1 MSESQQFDAIVV
13 GSGITGG
20 WAAKELT
27 EKGLKVLVLER
38 GKQVEHRTGYTTEH
52 MPPWQMPD
60 RGLFEREE
68 YDRDYA
74 VQSRARGFGYATR
87 HFWMNDRENPYV
99 QPTGMP
105 FNWLRTDV
113 VGGRSLV
120 WGRHVYRFS
129 DLDFEANRKDGH
141 GIDWPIRYRDIA
153 PWYSHVE
160 KFIGVS
166 GRAEGL
172 AHLPDGE
179 FQPPMDMNVVEQ
191 AFKQRVEKRYPDR
204 RVTIG
209 RVAVLTQP
217 LGDRGAC
224 HYCGPCARGCS
235 VGAYFSSQSS
245 TLPAATKTGNLTLRP
260 DSLVESLEYDHR
272 KRRVSAVRV
281 IDTRTGARQQYTAKL
296 VFLCASAFASVQ
308 VLLNSRSEQHPDGLA
323 NSSGTLGRYIMV
335 HYHGV
340 GATATMPGFEDKY
353 YYGNRPNTLYF
364 PRFRNLGGEE
374 SKLDFVRGYGYQS
387 MAMPIA
393 WSSYWHRVPGFGADF
408 KHAMRKPG
416 PWFIFLE
423 GFGEHLPYADNR
435 ITLERATDR
444 FGVPQLRFEVTFREN
459 ERRMGADI
467 LRQSVDMLT
476 AAGAANINP
485 LPQPAVPG
493 TSIHEYG
500 GARMGADPRESVVN
514 AFNQAHDASNLFI
527 TDGAS
532 MSSSSCVNPSLTFMA
547 LTARAA
553 GYAVEQ
559 LRAGAIG

>member
-13 GSGITGG
+13 GSGITGC

-38 GKQVEHRTGYTTEH
+38 GKQVEHRAGYVTEH
-52 MPPWQMPD
+52 MPAWQMPD

-74 VQSRARGFGYATR
+74 IQSRARGFGYATR
-87 HFWMNDRENPYV
+87 HFWINDRENPYV
-99 QPTGMP
+99 QPPGMP
-105 FNWLRTDV
+105 FNWLRADV

-129 DLDFEANRKDGH
+129 DLDFEANKKDGH

-166 GRAEGL
+166 GQAEGL
-172 AHLPDGE
+172 EHLPDGE
-179 FQPPMDMNVVEQ
+179 FQPPMQMNVVEQ
-191 AFKQRVEKRYPDR
+191 AFKKRVEAKYPDR

-235 VGAYFSSQSS
+235 AGAYFSSQSS

-272 KRRVSAVRV
+272 KRRVNAVRV
-281 IDTRTGARQQYTAKL
+281 IDTRTGARQKYTARL
-296 VFLCASAFASVQ
+296 VFLCASTFASAQ
-308 VLLNSRSEQHPDGLA
+308 VLLNSRSERHPEGLA

-353 YYGNRPNTLYF
+353 YYGNRPNTMYF
-364 PRFRNLGGEE
+364 PRFP
-374 SKLDFVRGYGYQS
+374 F
-387 MAMPIA
+387 A
-393 WSSYWHRVPGFGADF
+393 SS
-408 KHAMRKPG
+408 
-416 PWFIFLE
+416 
-423 GFGEHLPYADNR
+423 
-435 ITLERATDR
+435 
-444 FGVPQLRFEVTFREN
+444 
-459 ERRMGADI
+459 
-467 LRQSVDMLT
+467 
-476 AAGAANINP
+476 
-485 LPQPAVPG
+485 
-493 TSIHEYG
+493 
-500 GARMGADPRESVVN
+500 
-514 AFNQAHDASNLFI
+514 
-527 TDGAS
+527 
-532 MSSSSCVNPSLTFMA
+532 
-547 LTARAA
+547 
-553 GYAVEQ
+553 
-559 LRAGAIG
+559 

>member
-27 EKGLKVLVLER
+27 EKGLKVLLLER
-38 GKQVEHRTGYTTEH
+38 GKHVEHRTDYTTEH

-87 HFWMNDRENPYV
+87 HFWINDRENPYI
-99 QPTGMP
+99 QAPGKP
-105 FNWLRTDV
+105 FNWLRSDV

-129 DLDFEANRKDGH
+129 DLDFEANKKDGH
-141 GIDWPIRYRDIA
+141 GIDWPIRYRDLA
-153 PWYSHVE
+153 PWYSYVE

-179 FQPPMDMNVVEQ
+179 FQPPMQMNVVEQ
-191 AFKQRVEKRYPDR
+191 AFKKRVEAKYPDR

-217 LGDRGAC
+217 LGDRAAC

-235 VGAYFSSQSS
+235 AGAYFSSQSS
-245 TLPAATKTGNLTLRP
+245 TLPAAKQTGNLTLKA
-260 DSLVESLEYDHR
+260 DSLVESLEYDPR
-272 KRRVSAVRV
+272 KRRVSGVRV
-281 IDTRTGARQQYTAKL
+281 LDTGTGARQKYTAKL
-296 VFLCASAFASVQ
+296 VFLCASTFASVQ
-308 VLLNSRSEQHPDGLA
+308 VLLNSRSERHPEAFAD
-323 NSSGTLGRYIMV
+323 SSGTLGRYIMV
-335 HYHGV
+335 HPHGV

-353 YYGNRPNTLYF
+353 YFGNRPNTLYF
-364 PRFRNLGGEE
+364 PRFRNLGGNDEG
-374 SKLDFVRGYGYQS
+374 LDFVRGYGYQS

-393 WSSYWHRVPGFGADF
+393 WSSFWHRVPGFGADF
-408 KHAMRKPG
+408 KRALRKPG

-435 ITLERATDR
+435 ITLDRATDR

-467 LRQSVDMLT
+467 MRQSVDMLT
-476 AAGAANINP
+476 AAGASNINP
-485 LPQPAVPG
+485 LPEPAVPG
-493 TSIHEYG
+493 SSVHEYG
-500 GARMGADPRESVVN
+500 GARMGADPRQSVVN
-514 AFNQAHDASNLFI
+514 AFNQAHDAPNLFI
-527 TDGAS
+527 TDGAC

-559 LRAGAIG
+559 LRAGAI